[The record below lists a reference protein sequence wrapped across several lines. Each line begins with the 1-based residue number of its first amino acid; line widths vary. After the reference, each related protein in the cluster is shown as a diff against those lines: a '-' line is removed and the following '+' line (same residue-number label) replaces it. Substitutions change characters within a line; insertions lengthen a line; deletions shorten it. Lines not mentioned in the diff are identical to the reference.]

1 MAASSGFGDVA
12 VTPHEL
18 STLAAMEIYA
28 LGGNAIDAS
37 IAANAVQGVVAPET
51 CGIGGD
57 LFALVH
63 RPGDAAP
70 ATLNASGRA
79 GSGVDPSTLRRSG
92 LTSIPFDH
100 PASVTVP
107 GCVDGW
113 VALLGLFGSMPL
125 AEVLTPAIRYADDGF
140 ATSVELAAALTRR
153 RGRLEPA
160 APELFATDPPKPG
173 VRLIRRDLARTLRKI
188 ADGGREAF
196 YEGAPGEA
204 ISNAV
209 DGLITAEDLAVGQ
222 EEWVDPVSAEVF
234 GRTGW
239 TIPPNSQGYLTLA
252 SAWIFSELEPPTDR
266 IDGEYLHFQIEAYR
280 SVAWERDDLVA
291 DPERIPLA
299 PDRLVAPERLRE
311 RVRAIDRNRA
321 GSWPQPHPTP
331 GGTAYLSFVDRNDTA
346 VSLIQSNYTGIGS
359 GIPASGS
366 GFFLHNRG
374 AGFNLIP
381 GHPNEL
387 TPGRRPLHTLSPT
400 LWTRNGRLDTVL
412 GTRGGHYQPQLLLQ
426 MASALFHT
434 QMDPERAQENPR
446 WILNDPAPGTSSLL
460 ETEGRMSDALIGEL
474 ERRGHTIDRAADYE
488 RGWGPVSIIQV
499 AEDGL
504 RTAAADPRVATAR
517 AAVR

>member
-12 VTPHEL
+12 VTPHDL
-18 STLAAMEIYA
+18 ATHAAMEIYA
-28 LGGNAIDAS
+28 LGGNAVDAS
-37 IAANAVQGVVAPET
+37 VAANAVQGVVAPET

-63 RPGDAAP
+63 RPGGAAP
-70 ATLNASGRA
+70 AALNASGRA
-79 GSGVDPSTLRRSG
+79 GSGVDAAALRRSG
-92 LTSIPFDH
+92 LASIPFDH

-113 VALLGLFGSMPL
+113 VALLTRFGSMPL
-125 AEVLTPAIRYADDGF
+125 PEVLSPAIRYAEDGF
-140 ATSVELAAALTRR
+140 TTSEDLASALTRR
-153 RGRLEPA
+153 RAQLEPV

-173 VRLIRRDLARTLRKI
+173 ARLTRPDLARTLRLV

-196 YEGAPGEA
+196 YQGTPGKA
-204 ISNAV
+204 ISDAL
-209 DGLITAEDLAVGQ
+209 DGRITADDLAVRQ
-222 EEWVDPVSAEVF
+222 AEWVDPISAEIF

-252 SAWIFSELEPPTDR
+252 SAWIFSELEPPR
-266 IDGEYLHFQIEAYR
+266 RLLDGEYLHLQIEAYR

-299 PDRLVAPERLRE
+299 PDRLVAPDRLRE
-311 RVRAIDRNRA
+311 RVRAIDRFRA
-321 GSWPQPHPTP
+321 GIWPQPGPVP
-331 GGTAYLSFVDRNDTA
+331 GGTAYLSFVDRNDMA
-346 VSLIQSNYTGIGS
+346 VSLIQSNFMGIGS
-359 GIPASGS
+359 GIAASGA
-366 GFFLHNRG
+366 GFFLHDRG

-387 TPGRRPLHTLSPT
+387 TPGSRPLHTLSPT
-400 LWTRNGRLDTVL
+400 LWTRNGRLDAVL

-426 MASALFHT
+426 MATALFHT
-434 QMDPERAQENPR
+434 QTDVEQAQENPR
-446 WILNDPAPGTSSLL
+446 WVLDDPGPGTSSSIDI
-460 ETEGRMSDALIGEL
+460 EGRMPDALIGEL
-474 ERRGHTIDRAADYE
+474 ERRGHRIERAADYE
-488 RGWGPVSIIQV
+488 RGWGPVSVIQV

>member
-1 MAASSGFGDVA
+1 MATSSGFGDVA

-18 STLAAMEIYA
+18 ATLAAMEIYV
-28 LGGNAIDAS
+28 LGGNAVDAS
-37 IAANAVQGVVAPET
+37 VAANAVQGVVAPET

-63 RPGDAAP
+63 RPEDAAP

-79 GSGVDPSTLRRSG
+79 GSGVDPAALRRSG

-113 VALLGLFGSMPL
+113 IALLARFGSMPL
-125 AEVLTPAIRYADDGF
+125 AEVLSPAIRYAQDGF
-140 ATSVELAAALTRR
+140 AMSAELAGALTRR
-153 RGRLEPA
+153 SAQLEPA
-160 APELFATDPPKPG
+160 APELFTTNPPKPG
-173 VRLIRRDLARTLRKI
+173 IRLVRRDLAHTLREI

-196 YEGAPGEA
+196 YEGSAGKA
-204 ISNAV
+204 ISDAV
-209 DGLITAEDLAVGQ
+209 HGQITAEDLAAKQ
-222 EEWVDPVSAEVF
+222 AEWVDPVSIEVF
-234 GRTGW
+234 GRIGW
-239 TIPPNSQGYLTLA
+239 TTPPNSQGYLTLA
-252 SAWIFSELEPPTDR
+252 SAWIFSQLDAPTDR
-266 IDGEYLHFQIEAYR
+266 IDGEYVHLQVEAYR

-291 DPERIPLA
+291 DPYRIPLA
-299 PDRLVAPERLRE
+299 PDRLVAPDRLRE

-321 GSWPQPHPTP
+321 GAWPQPGPAQ
-331 GGTAYLSFVDRNDTA
+331 GGTAYLGFVDRDDMA

-359 GIPASGS
+359 GIVASGA

-381 GHPNEL
+381 GHSNEL

-426 MASALFHT
+426 MATALFHT
-434 QMDPERAQENPR
+434 QMNPRQAQESPR
-446 WILNDPAPGTSSLL
+446 WVLDDASPGTSSRLHV
-460 ETEGRMSDALIGEL
+460 EGRTPDALIDEL
-474 ERRGHTIDRAADYE
+474 ERRGHTVGRVADYE

-504 RTAAADPRVATAR
+504 RSAAADPRAATAR

>member
-1 MAASSGFGDVA
+1 
-12 VTPHEL
+12 
-18 STLAAMEIYA
+18 MEIYA

-37 IAANAVQGVVAPET
+37 MAANAVQGVVAPET

-63 RPGDAAP
+63 RPGDEGP

-79 GSGVDPSTLRRSG
+79 GSGVDPAALRRSG

-113 VALLGLFGSMPL
+113 VALLGRFGSMPL
-125 AEVLTPAIRYADDGF
+125 AEVLAPAIRYAEDGF
-140 ATSVELAAALTRR
+140 ATSIELATALARR
-153 RGRLEPA
+153 RGRLEPV
-160 APELFATDPPKPG
+160 APELFTADPPKPG
-173 VRLIRRDLARTLRKI
+173 VRLIRRDLARTLRQI
-188 ADGGREAF
+188 ADGGRQAF
-196 YEGAPGEA
+196 YEGSPGTA
-204 ISNAV
+204 ISIAV
-209 DGLITAEDLAVGQ
+209 DGRITAEDLASKQ
-222 EEWVDPVSAEVF
+222 AEWVDPVSAEVF

-252 SAWIFSELEPPTDR
+252 SAWIFSELEPPRDR
-266 IDGEYLHFQIEAYR
+266 IDGEYLHLQIEAYR

-299 PDRLVAPERLRE
+299 SDRLVAPERLRE
-311 RVRAIDRNRA
+311 RVRAVDRDRA
-321 GSWPQPHPTP
+321 GSWPQPHPAP
-331 GGTAYLSFVDRNDTA
+331 GGTAYLSFVDRNDMA
-346 VSLIQSNYTGIGS
+346 VSLIQSNYMGIGS
-359 GIPASGS
+359 GIPASGA
-366 GFFLHNRG
+366 GFFLHDRG

-400 LWTRNGRLDTVL
+400 LWTRSGRLDTVL

-434 QMDPERAQENPR
+434 QMDPERAQESPR
-446 WILNDPAPGTSSLL
+446 WVLDDPGPGTSSLL
-460 ETEGRMSDALIGEL
+460 QTEGRMPDASIGEL

-488 RGWGPVSIIQV
+488 RGWGPVSVIQV